1 MFFIVAI
8 ILFAYLIHYISK
20 SIQINIY
27 IQNLSKETNLLIE
40 KKDNIIKKD
49 GRISKNTLDSLE
61 KLSNMPSIDIK
72 TERSGFIQF
81 YDEEKLYEYAKKN
94 DVLIWCEKKLETM
107 F

>member
-1 MFFIVAI
+1 MWKSKSLISIGDTGLSPAFGVVFFIVAI

-72 TERSGFIQF
+72 T
-81 YDEEKLYEYAKKN
+81 
-94 DVLIWCEKKLETM
+94 
-107 F
+107 